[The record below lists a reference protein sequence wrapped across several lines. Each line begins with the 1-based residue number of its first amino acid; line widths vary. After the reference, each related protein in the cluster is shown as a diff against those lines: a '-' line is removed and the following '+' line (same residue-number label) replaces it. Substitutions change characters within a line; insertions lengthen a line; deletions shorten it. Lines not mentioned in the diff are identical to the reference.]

1 MRSVRRFL
9 AAFALVALVAA
20 PASAVTNERVD
31 QVDSSYAPAMMDVLV
46 LRPVGLI
53 GLGLSAILYV
63 PAQLMTLAVNPTVP
77 VSPRLCT
84 KKPGRLVPLATVR
97 SMLGL
102 PAPDALVESRSR
114 DGSVLVSVT
123 CTG

>member
-31 QVDSSYAPAMMDVLV
+31 QVDAAFAPPMMDVLV

-53 GLGLSAILYV
+53 GLGLSAILWV
-63 PAQLMTLAVNPTVP
+63 PAELMTLAINPTEWKMP
-77 VSPRLCT
+77 VDHLLT
-84 KKPGRLVPLATVR
+84 K
-97 SMLGL
+97 
-102 PAPDALVESRSR
+102 PARYVFVDPI
-114 DGSVLVSVT
+114 GSH
-123 CTG
+123 